1 MAYDANGKWKME
13 DDSVEGKLT
22 GGLLSAD
29 NPLMKQASFA
39 GASAAGARGLQNSS
53 IGAQAGQEAAY
64 KVALPIASQDASQTS
79 QKNLTQMGL
88 SSQQGIASMN
98 TAAADR
104 QNTAAAQASTEQSY
118 SNLYNSIM
126 SNTNLSA
133 KQRTDQL
140 AHIAAIRDSN
150 YGLIEQIYG
159 VDLTWATNGQTPP

>member
-1 MAYDANGKWKME
+1 MGFDANGKWKME
-13 DDSVEGKLT
+13 DDSVESKLS
-22 GGLLSAD
+22 GGLLSPD
-29 NPLMKQASFA
+29 NPLMKQAQFA
-39 GASAAGARGLQNSS
+39 GASSAAARGLQNSS

-98 TAAADR
+98 VASADR
-104 QNTAAAQASTEQSY
+104 QNTAAAQAATEQSY
-118 SNLYNSIM
+118 ANLYNSIM
-126 SNTNLSA
+126 SNTALSA

-140 AHIAAIRDSN
+140 THINAIRDSN

-159 VDLTWATNGQTPP
+159 VNLDWATAA